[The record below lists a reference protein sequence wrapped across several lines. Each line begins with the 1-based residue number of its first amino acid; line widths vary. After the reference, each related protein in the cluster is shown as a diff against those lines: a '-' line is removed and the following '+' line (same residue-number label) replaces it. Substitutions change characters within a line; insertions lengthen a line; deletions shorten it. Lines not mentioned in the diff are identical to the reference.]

1 MGSAEEWSAAFAR
14 DGYVE
19 FRLSVIRV
27 VRTLGVIVAVVAATA
42 WMVSGSWGLWGVILG
57 LPALLMIVFLAL
69 VPHLEGATAKGPPV
83 RVDHQGVRLSRWVPL
98 HIPWSSIS
106 GFAVHHASERQR
118 NLVVHV
124 PLDFFEDY
132 RRSLPTPLRQVDAVY
147 AAFIGSA
154 FSVPSTMVDDP
165 EEVAW
170 WLEKELTG
178 RLAVPEEILI
188 APGGDGWPVWDARRE
203 RVVERS
209 LLPLSHVLQSEL
221 EGFEMRHAA
230 AARNNDRAASS
241 EADRAAFVA
250 EARRLAARVQVEVGD
265 GIKVYAI
272 DE

>member
-1 MGSAEEWSAAFAR
+1 VGSAEEWSAAFAR

-27 VRTLGVIVAVVAATA
+27 VRTLGVIVAVVAATG
-42 WMVSGSWGLWGVILG
+42 WMVFGGMGALGVILG
-57 LPALLMIVFLAL
+57 LPALIMIVFLAL
-69 VPHLEGATAKGPPV
+69 VPHLEGATAKGPLV

-124 PLDFFEDY
+124 PSDFFEDY
-132 RRSLPTPLRQVDAVY
+132 RRSLATPLRQVDAVY
-147 AAFIGSA
+147 ASFIGSA
-154 FSVPSTMVDDP
+154 FSVPSTMVDGP

-170 WLEKELTG
+170 WLERELTR
-178 RLAVPEEILI
+178 RLTVPEEILI

-221 EGFEMRHAA
+221 EGFARGHAA
-230 AARNNDRAASS
+230 AARDNDGAASS
-241 EADRAAFVA
+241 EAERAALVA
-250 EARRLAARVQVEVGD
+250 ESRRLAARVQAEVGD
-265 GIKVYAI
+265 GIRVYAI